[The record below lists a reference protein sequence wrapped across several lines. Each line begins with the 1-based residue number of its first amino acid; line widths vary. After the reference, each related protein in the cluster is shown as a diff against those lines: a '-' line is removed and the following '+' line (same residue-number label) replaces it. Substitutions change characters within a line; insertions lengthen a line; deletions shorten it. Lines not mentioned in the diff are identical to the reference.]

1 MFVIPVFYV
10 IITFLVFVIWL
21 GVWLENKD
29 GWQSWK
35 ERKTKHAARM
45 ALLAP
50 LWPITLMVILV
61 HGFFDLVE
69 DAFK

>member
-1 MFVIPVFYV
+1 MVGLVIYGIVTVCVFM
-10 IITFLVFVIWL
+10 IWC
-21 GVWLENKD
+21 GTWLEHKNMY
-29 GWQSWK
+29 K
-35 ERKTKHAARM
+35 EWRKRKARHAARM

-50 LWPITLMVILV
+50 LWPITLSIVII